1 MSAFIVDP
9 EHINVLIWAGRSAVS
24 RSAGRAA
31 RELATAGGHLARS
44 PLPFQPQQ
52 GRQAYTAGTP
62 SPSTCTAAGSPVSA
76 RASPAARLPLRRAGP
91 TALAPYASAP
101 RALARPRAGR
111 KSAYSFSASFQ
122 LTAPPHGV
130 TADPR

>member
-1 MSAFIVDP
+1 VPARP
-9 EHINVLIWAGRSAVS
+9 VLAPIPAAGRLSVAEIHSPSPFLAVS
-24 RSAGRAA
+24 RAA
-31 RELATAGGHLARS
+31 KPTPRG
-44 PLPFQPQQ
+44 P
-52 GRQAYTAGTP
+52 P

-76 RASPAARLPLRRAGP
+76 RASPTARLPLRRAAP

-111 KSAYSFSASFQ
+111 KSASSFSASFP

-130 TADPR
+130 TATHA